1 MRAICPE
8 CEALVHIK
16 ETGIPIG
23 APGKQGTATYK
34 EIHTHPDERTSKTTE
49 SGMVIEQECRGSGRR
64 V

>member
-1 MRAICPE
+1 MRGVCPA
-8 CEALVHIK
+8 CDACVPIT

-34 EIHTHPDERTSKTTE
+34 EITSHPDERTKRVVA
-49 SGMVIEQECRGSGRR
+49 GMELTDQCVGSGRR

>member
-1 MRAICPE
+1 MLALCPH
-8 CEALVHIK
+8 CEALVKIA

-34 EIHTHPDERTSKTTE
+34 EILHHADERTTIVKG
-49 SGMVIEQECRGSGRR
+49 GMEIQQTCKGSGRR

>member
-1 MRAICPE
+1 MKALCPH
-8 CEALVHIK
+8 CDALVTIT

-34 EIHTHPDERTSKTTE
+34 QIEQHPDERTAKE
-49 SGMVIEQECRGSGRR
+49 GVFVIVDVCKGSGRR

>member
-1 MRAICPE
+1 MRAVCPE
-8 CEALVHIK
+8 CEACVPIA

-34 EIHTHPDERTSKTTE
+34 RIASHPDDRKAETRG
-49 SGMVIEQECRGSGRR
+49 GMILVPECVGSGRN

>member
-1 MRAICPE
+1 VRAVCPE
-8 CEALVHIK
+8 CDACVPCF

-34 EIHTHPDERTSKTTE
+34 TISSHPDERTKRVVAGMELTTE
-49 SGMVIEQECRGSGRR
+49 CVGSGRR